1 MHWLLERLSPVL
13 RLSRVSTAFAVVAN
27 AWFVILWT
35 RHETAEATHA
45 ALLAEPLWLLLASSA
60 ANALG
65 LFGFGMAL
73 NDILDLRRDRAL
85 KPDRPLASGAAG
97 MDTAVMLV
105 TSALIVAVL
114 GATPFGIRAV
124 LMTILLA
131 GAILVFNGAARFV
144 PAFGFVSYGLI
155 YSGHMLV
162 PNSHLSFLVPVWLVF
177 TLMTAIS
184 AAAHVLGRKMPPVS
198 SRAWLTTVAG
208 WSAWSAALVWLGWSR
223 NKLAGGFWPGWVRP
237 ACAAWVG
244 SVLIVLVWVAW
255 RKANITGRGP
265 RMADKLTRY
274 GVLAMSF
281 CCGAWMFGNDNS
293 RDGLVLTGLAAAGY
307 LGMTV
312 LRELYALVEQPLGF
326 RR

>member
-1 MHWLLERLSPVL
+1 MHWILERLSPIL

-27 AWFVILWT
+27 AWFVVLWT
-35 RHETAEATHA
+35 RAETAEAARAT
-45 ALLAEPLWLLLASSA
+45 LLAEPLWLLLVSSA

-85 KPDRPLASGAAG
+85 RPDRPLASGAAG
-97 MDTAVMLV
+97 MDTAVLLV

-124 LMTILLA
+124 LLTILLA
-131 GAILVFNGAARFV
+131 GAILIFNGAARFV

-162 PNSHLSFLVPVWLVF
+162 PNSHLSFLVPVWVVL

-184 AAAHVLGRKMPPVS
+184 AAAHVLGRKIPPVS
-198 SRAWLTTVAG
+198 SRAWTMTAAG
-208 WSAWSAALVWLGWSR
+208 WAAWSAALIWLGWSR

-237 ACAAWVG
+237 GAAVWVG
-244 SVLIVLVWVAW
+244 AVIAVLALIAW
-255 RKANITGRGP
+255 RKARITGRGP
-265 RMADKLTRY
+265 RMADKLARY

-281 CCGAWMFGNDNS
+281 CCGAWMFGNGNV
-293 RDGLVLTGLAAAGY
+293 RDGLVLTGLAVAGY

-312 LRELYALVEQPLGF
+312 LREMYALVEQPLGF